1 MDSFYNLGSSIY
13 YGVLNLWWDT
23 NYHMYTWRRWIVD
36 LASASFREEIPSI
49 EDTIANLQ
57 NVREEVVKRESQLQQ
72 QMEKHKENAKMFAQD
87 KRLREAKV
95 QIKLRMLYDNQIVN
109 TQRILTAIESHL
121 VAIQS
126 ASLNKQVFL
135 VLHNSSKALG
145 MGTDEDQAEDVL
157 DKLDEQHSQTKNIID
172 LLSTQESS
180 FDLDDDAVEQEL
192 KQLMEPEVSHDEHDD
207 GHPVDHL
214 PTVPTSRI
222 SPNNNTTS
230 TLVMEE

>member
-1 MDSFYNLGSSIY
+1 MDSVYYLGSNLY
-13 YGVLNLWWDT
+13 YKVLNFWWDT
-23 NYHMYTWRRWIVD
+23 NYHMYTWKRWVVD
-36 LASASFREEIPSI
+36 LATASFREEIPSI
-49 EDTIANLQ
+49 EDTITNLE
-57 NVREEVVKRESQLQQ
+57 NVREEVVKREAQLQQ
-72 QMEKHKENAKMFAQD
+72 QMEKHKENAKTFAKD

-192 KQLMEPEVSHDEHDD
+192 KQLMEPEISHDEHDD
-207 GHPVDHL
+207 GKPVGEL
-214 PTVPTSRI
+214 PMVPTNRVDLTK
-222 SPNNNTTS
+222 NTTVS
-230 TLVMEE
+230 ILAD